1 MTTTLGTSNVRGGPS
16 RLTRINPARA
26 SKGLGSTLLR
36 QNSLVSNSG
45 LALASSSAAVAS
57 QSQTNN
63 DPPGMYPAITHFA
76 DAIAALPREY
86 RRHTSLLKEVDAKA
100 WGPEENLRDILEQCL
115 ADSATTTR
123 DLAAASQSL
132 TGSTTADD
140 ALNVSEANS
149 VAGASF
155 DNASLISVRSADPII
170 MQRRQQYHA
179 LRQNL
184 MTIMVTMDEKNHVIN
199 NANEEVGRH
208 IRRLDRIWPH
218 IAEEISEEARL
229 GSLKHW
235 AYTETNPVKKPTA
248 PTTRREAAAAGLATL
263 HESEIAHRSEARREA
278 VLARRQRGTAQHAD
292 SDFDDPKAPARKT
305 TTSGKKRA
313 ADAALDPTGLGIT
326 GAGTGKRK
334 RPEKPATAGVAMERS
349 ISSALGGRPMSR
361 ENSQQENS
369 KKRKASAAATSVAR
383 KRYVP
388 EKKPENAANLLSFRI
403 NAATQDSPKLAS
415 SPLAGT
421 TGKEAYKRSPALS
434 AVRPA
439 TARGRQNSA
448 HTVESVRGRPS
459 SLTSSRNGN
468 SNNVVAGTSELSSSA
483 AVSGKSTTEV
493 KSNLKEAKADK
504 GDRPV
509 EDEPASQNDADGE
522 QPAKGT
528 ASSDKSSSRQDTAR
542 GDLHDEISAKEAA
555 SPRLPLVLQ
564 TSELKNERLGRGRA
578 SKTSTPVVGTFAEA
592 EAAETSSTG
601 GNGGAANKSKRPARP
616 RVKDHGL
623 HDSLSPKGLP
633 MKRPHKKSA
642 SLSFPATT
650 TLTGSQQRVKDE
662 TDPHTTESL
671 TPSER
676 DLATGSIVNN
686 EADTHAGDVDV
697 DEDEETGDGVEEDE
711 ERYCY
716 CQGVSYGEMV
726 ACDRD
731 DCPRQWFHLECI
743 GLKSVPKSAKW
754 YCEECKEVLA
764 RSERTGG
771 GKGKNGGG
779 NGHGH
784 GHNGK

>member
-1 MTTTLGTSNVRGGPS
+1 MTTTTTLGTSNLRGGPS

-45 LALASSSAAVAS
+45 LALASSSNAVAS
-57 QSQTNN
+57 QTQNNN
-63 DPPGMYPAITHFA
+63 DPPGMYPAITQFA

-100 WGPEENLRDILEQCL
+100 WGPEGNLQDILERCL
-115 ADSATTTR
+115 TDSATATR
-123 DLAAASQSL
+123 NLAAASQNL
-132 TGSTTADD
+132 TGSVAADD
-140 ALNVSEANS
+140 ALNLSEANS
-149 VAGASF
+149 VAGASV
-155 DNASLISVRSADPII
+155 DNASLASARSADPII

-184 MTIMVTMDEKNHVIN
+184 MAIMVTMDEKNHVIN
-199 NANEEVGRH
+199 NANEEVARH

-263 HESEIAHRSEARREA
+263 HESEVAHRSEARREA
-278 VLARRQRGTAQHAD
+278 LLARRQRVAAHHAD
-292 SDFDDPKAPARKT
+292 SDFDDSRPPPRKT
-305 TTSGKKRA
+305 TTGGKKRVAEA
-313 ADAALDPTGLGIT
+313 APDPTGLGIS

-334 RPEKPATAGVAMERS
+334 RPEKPAVAGVAMERS
-349 ISSALGGRPMSR
+349 ISSVLGGRPMSR
-361 ENSQQENS
+361 ENSQQENA
-369 KKRKASAAATSVAR
+369 KKRKASATATSVAR
-383 KRYVP
+383 KRYESNSVL
-388 EKKPENAANLLSFRI
+388 KKPAKFRNYRI
-403 NAATQDSPKLAS
+403 NAATQDSPKVAS

-434 AVRPA
+434 TVRPA
-439 TARGRQNSA
+439 AGRGRQNST
-448 HTVESVRGRPS
+448 HTLEGAKGRPS

-468 SNNVVAGTSELSSSA
+468 GNNVTASASELSSSA
-483 AVSGKSTTEV
+483 AVSGKSTSEV
-493 KSNLKEAKADK
+493 KNIIKETKVDK
-504 GDRPV
+504 GERLV
-509 EDEPASQNDADGE
+509 EEESASPNGLANE
-522 QPAKGT
+522 HPAKGAT
-528 ASSDKSSSRQDTAR
+528 SADKSSSKQDATK
-542 GDLHDEISAKEAA
+542 GDLQDDASTKGTA
-555 SPRLPLVLQ
+555 SPRLPLALQ
-564 TSELKNERLGRGRA
+564 TNELKNERLGRGRA
-578 SKTSTPVVGTFAEA
+578 SKTSTPVAGTFAEA
-592 EAAETSSTG
+592 EAAETSSTA
-601 GNGGAANKSKRPARP
+601 GNGGAATKTKRPARP

-633 MKRPHKKSA
+633 MKRPHKKSG
-642 SLSFPATT
+642 SLSFPSTT
-650 TLTGSQQRVKDE
+650 SASNNGQRLKDE
-662 TDPHTTESL
+662 TDPPTKSS

-676 DLATGSIVNN
+676 DLALNSTANN
-686 EADTHAGDVDV
+686 VGAGEVDE
-697 DEDEETGDGVEEDE
+697 EDEENEGAEEDE

-754 YCEECKEVLA
+754 YCDECKEVLA
-764 RSERTGG
+764 RSERGG
-771 GKGKNGGG
+771 GKGKNGGNG
-779 NGHGH
+779 N
-784 GHNGK
+784 NGK

>member
-36 QNSLVSNSG
+36 QNSLVSNSA
-45 LALASSSAAVAS
+45 LALASSSTAVTA
-57 QSQTNN
+57 QNQTSNE
-63 DPPGMYPAITHFA
+63 PPGMYPAITHFA

-100 WGPEENLRDILEQCL
+100 WGPEESLQDILEHCL

-132 TGSTTADD
+132 TASTMADD
-140 ALNVSEANS
+140 ALNLSEVNS

-155 DNASLISVRSADPII
+155 DNASLASARSADPII
-170 MQRRQQYHA
+170 MQRRHQFHA
-179 LRQNL
+179 LRQTL

-199 NANEEVGRH
+199 NANEEMGRH

-218 IAEEISEEARL
+218 IADEISEEARL

-248 PTTRREAAAAGLATL
+248 PTTRREAAAASLATL

-278 VLARRQRGTAQHAD
+278 VLARRQRTAHHAD
-292 SDFDDPKAPARKT
+292 SDFDDSRAPTRKT

-326 GAGTGKRK
+326 GVGTGKRK
-334 RPEKPATAGVAMERS
+334 KPEKPATAGVAMERS

-369 KKRKASAAATSVAR
+369 KKRKASAAVTSVAR
-383 KRYVP
+383 KR
-388 EKKPENAANLLSFRI
+388 L

-415 SPLAGT
+415 SPLAGS

-439 TARGRQNSA
+439 TGRGRQNSA
-448 HTVESVRGRPS
+448 QTVESVKGRPS

-468 SNNVVAGTSELSSSA
+468 GNNVTASTSELSSLA
-483 AVSGKSTTEV
+483 AGSGKGTTESKNNV
-493 KSNLKEAKADK
+493 KETKTDK
-504 GDRPV
+504 GERLV
-509 EDEPASQNDADGE
+509 EDEPASLKDADGGE
-522 QPAKGT
+522 PAKGT
-528 ASSDKSSSRQDTAR
+528 ASTDKTSGGQDAAK
-542 GDLHDEISAKEAA
+542 GDLPDEVSAKEAV

-564 TSELKNERLGRGRA
+564 TTELKNERLGRGRA
-578 SKTSTPVVGTFAEA
+578 SKTSTPVVSTFAEVD
-592 EAAETSSTG
+592 AAETSSTG
-601 GNGGAANKSKRPARP
+601 GNGGAANKAKRPARP

-642 SLSFPATT
+642 SLSFPSTASV
-650 TLTGSQQRVKDE
+650 TGSQRVKDE
-662 TDPHTTESL
+662 TDPPTKSS

-676 DLATGSIVNN
+676 DLGASSIVNHT
-686 EADTHAGDVDV
+686 DAGDA
-697 DEDEETGDGVEEDE
+697 DEEEEENDGLEEDE

-754 YCEECKEVLA
+754 YCDECKEVLA
-764 RSERTGG
+764 RVERTG
-771 GKGKNGGG
+771 GKGKNGG
-779 NGHGH
+779 N

>member
-1 MTTTLGTSNVRGGPS
+1 MTTTTTLGTSNLRGGPS

-45 LALASSSAAVAS
+45 LALASSSNAVAS
-57 QSQTNN
+57 QNQNNN
-63 DPPGMYPAITHFA
+63 DPPGMYPAITQFA

-100 WGPEENLRDILEQCL
+100 WGPEGNLQDILEQCL
-115 ADSATTTR
+115 TDSATATR
-123 DLAAASQSL
+123 NLAAASQSL
-132 TGSTTADD
+132 TGSVAADD
-140 ALNVSEANS
+140 APNLSEANS
-149 VAGASF
+149 VAGTSF
-155 DNASLISVRSADPII
+155 DNASLASARSADPTI

-184 MTIMVTMDEKNHVIN
+184 MAIMVTMDEKNHVIN
-199 NANEEVGRH
+199 NANEEVARH

-263 HESEIAHRSEARREA
+263 HESEVAHRSEARREA
-278 VLARRQRGTAQHAD
+278 LLARRQRVAAHHAD
-292 SDFDDPKAPARKT
+292 SDFDDSRPPPRKT
-305 TTSGKKRA
+305 TTGGKKRVAEA
-313 ADAALDPTGLGIT
+313 APDAAGLGIS

-334 RPEKPATAGVAMERS
+334 RPEKPATAAVAMERS

-361 ENSQQENS
+361 ENSQQENA
-369 KKRKASAAATSVAR
+369 KKRKASATATSVAR
-383 KRYVP
+383 K
-388 EKKPENAANLLSFRI
+388 RI
-403 NAATQDSPKLAS
+403 NAATQDSPKVAS

-439 TARGRQNSA
+439 AGRGRQNST
-448 HTVESVRGRPS
+448 HTVESAKGRPS

-468 SNNVVAGTSELSSSA
+468 GNNVTASASELSSSA
-483 AVSGKSTTEV
+483 AVSGKSASEV
-493 KSNLKEAKADK
+493 KNIMKDTKADK
-504 GDRPV
+504 GERLV
-509 EDEPASQNDADGE
+509 EEESASLNGVTNEHPAKGAASADKSSSKQDAPRGDL
-522 QPAKGT
+522 QDDASTKGT
-528 ASSDKSSSRQDTAR
+528 AS
-542 GDLHDEISAKEAA
+542 
-555 SPRLPLVLQ
+555 PRLSLALQ
-564 TSELKNERLGRGRA
+564 TNELKNERLGRGRA
-578 SKTSTPVVGTFAEA
+578 SKTSTPIAGTFSEA
-592 EAAETSSTG
+592 EAAETSSTA
-601 GNGGAANKSKRPARP
+601 GNGGAANKTKRPARP

-633 MKRPHKKSA
+633 MKRPHKKSG
-642 SLSFPATT
+642 SLSFPSTTGATNNN
-650 TLTGSQQRVKDE
+650 QRLKDE
-662 TDPHTTESL
+662 TDPPTKSS

-676 DLATGSIVNN
+676 DLVLNST
-686 EADTHAGDVDV
+686 ADNVGAGEVDE
-697 DEDEETGDGVEEDE
+697 EDEENEGAEEDE

-754 YCEECKEVLA
+754 YCDECKEVLA
-764 RSERTGG
+764 RSERGG
-771 GKGKNGGG
+771 GKAKNGGNG
-779 NGHGH
+779 N
-784 GHNGK
+784 NGK

>member
-1 MTTTLGTSNVRGGPS
+1 MTTTLGTSNVRGVPS
-16 RLTRINPARA
+16 RLTRTNPARA

-45 LALASSSAAVAS
+45 LALTSSSTAVAS
-57 QSQTNN
+57 QSQANN
-63 DPPGMYPAITHFA
+63 DPPAMYPAITHFA
-76 DAIAALPREY
+76 DAISALPREY

-100 WGPEENLRDILEQCL
+100 WGPEENLREILEQCL
-115 ADSATTTR
+115 TDSAVTTNH
-123 DLAAASQSL
+123 LAAASQSL
-132 TGSTTADD
+132 AGSVVADD
-140 ALNVSEANS
+140 TLNLSEANS

-155 DNASLISVRSADPII
+155 DNASLASARSADPII
-170 MQRRQQYHA
+170 MHRRQQYHA

-208 IRRLDRIWPH
+208 IQRLDRIWPH
-218 IAEEISEEARL
+218 IADEISEEARL

-235 AYTETNPVKKPTA
+235 AYTETNPIKKPTV

-263 HESEIAHRSEARREA
+263 HESEVAHRSEARREA
-278 VLARRQRGTAQHAD
+278 VLARRQRGAANHAD
-292 SDFDDPKAPARKT
+292 SDFDESRAPTRKT
-305 TTSGKKRA
+305 TTSGKKRT
-313 ADAALDPTGLGIT
+313 ADAALDPAGLGISGA

-369 KKRKASAAATSVAR
+369 KKRKASATATSVAR
-383 KRYVP
+383 K
-388 EKKPENAANLLSFRI
+388 RI

-439 TARGRQNSA
+439 GRGRQNSA
-448 HTVESVRGRPS
+448 HTVESVKGRPS
-459 SLTSSRNGN
+459 SLTSNRNGN
-468 SNNVVAGTSELSSSA
+468 NNNNNVAAGTSELGSSA
-483 AVSGKSTTEV
+483 AVSGKSTTD
-493 KSNLKEAKADK
+493 AKNSTKDTKAEK
-504 GDRPV
+504 GERLV
-509 EDEPASQNDADGE
+509 EDESARLNDADGE
-522 QPAKGT
+522 QLAKGIT
-528 ASSDKSSSRQDTAR
+528 SSDKTTSRQDTAK
-542 GDLHDEISAKEAA
+542 GDLQEEVSAKEAA
-555 SPRLPLVLQ
+555 SPRLPPALQ
-564 TSELKNERLGRGRA
+564 ISELKNERMGRGRA
-578 SKTSTPVVGTFAEA
+578 SKTSTPVVSTFAEVD
-592 EAAETSSTG
+592 AAETSSTG
-601 GNGGAANKSKRPARP
+601 GNGGGATKAKRPARP

-642 SLSFPATT
+642 SLSFPSTSNA
-650 TLTGSQQRVKDE
+650 LGSQRVKDE
-662 TDPHTTESL
+662 TDPPTKSS

-676 DLATGSIVNN
+676 DLATGTPVINA
-686 EADTHAGDVDV
+686 EAGEVE
-697 DEDEETGDGVEEDE
+697 DEDEEIDGLEEDE

-754 YCEECKEVLA
+754 YCDECKEVLA
-764 RSERTGG
+764 RSEKTG
-771 GKGKNGGG
+771 GKGKNGG
-779 NGHGH
+779 N